1 MIPVFGNDWK
11 VWARQLTTALNSMP
25 LILRSKTADASAAE
39 DGVVVWD
46 RAAQEV
52 QVSRSGAF
60 VPVGGSGGGVSDG
73 DKGDITVSSSG
84 TVWTVDN
91 DAVTNAKLAN
101 MAANTIKGNNTGSA
115 ADPLDLTA
123 SQVRTLINVADG
135 ATANASDA
143 SLRDRATHTGTQAAA
158 TITGLATVATSGSAA
173 DLSGTL
179 AAARLPAFGSGDV
192 SFAAAGGAGT
202 VAADAVTNTKLA
214 NMAQATIKGRA
225 VGAGTGDPTDLTA
238 TQATA
243 ILDVFTSSLKGLAPS
258 SGGGTTNYLRADGT
272 WNAPPGTGGGGAP
285 AWMERRLAATQT
297 LTNDT
302 SVQNWFSSAGNCPL
316 LANSSYEFE
325 GLFMSINGTTS
336 HGLNMQFAALAGATI
351 RWASIGSKVNFTT
364 QSTAFRHVMTDTFN
378 TARLVTTASAVGGS
392 VFWIKGTVITG
403 SAGNLTPRV
412 AQSAASGSFTVQPG
426 TYFKVRRL
434 GADTFV
440 NSGEWA

>member
-25 LILRSKTADASAAE
+25 LVLRAKTADASAAE

-101 MAANTIKGNNTGSA
+101 MA
-115 ADPLDLTA
+115 
-123 SQVRTLINVADG
+123 
-135 ATANASDA
+135 
-143 SLRDRATHTGTQAAA
+143 
-158 TITGLATVATSGSAA
+158 
-173 DLSGTL
+173 
-179 AAARLPAFGSGDV
+179 
-192 SFAAAGGAGT
+192 
-202 VAADAVTNTKLA
+202 
-214 NMAQATIKGRA
+214 QATIKGRA

-243 ILDVFTSSLKGLAPS
+243 VLDVFTSSLKGLAPS

-272 WNAPPGTGGGGAP
+272 WAAPPGTGGGSAP

-297 LTNDT
+297 LTNNNT
-302 SVQNWFSSAGNCPL
+302 MQNWFSSAGNCPL

-364 QSTAFRHVMTDTFN
+364 QSTAFRHVMTDTFD
-378 TARLVTTASAVGGS
+378 TARLVTTASAVGGN
-392 VFWIKGTVITG
+392 VVWIKGTVITG
-403 SAGNLTPRV
+403 TAGNLTPRV

-440 NSGEWA
+440 NSGEWT